1 MKKIITLITMFVLS
15 VGFLM
20 AQSGFT
26 YQAVVVDAQ
35 GNLVVNQQNVT
46 ANVAI
51 KDANN
56 VNFTQTIEGITT
68 SVNGLAVFSIGDGL
82 EGENLATFNSIDWKT
97 AQIKVNYTVSETT
110 MPTEQFEQV
119 AAVPYALQSKAELS
133 NDMLA
138 DYVQKATMQDYKDI
152 LAAVQ
157 RNGNLYDQVLNAFVD
172 SLKAHY
178 DLAKE
183 IILSYIA
190 AANQHDVDTIFE
202 ALTGNSEV
210 MNALATKAVAIWA
223 TEQGKEMIYDVLKAY
238 APQLTGDDVAGILA
252 KVPDEVRDT
261 IVSRAV
267 KYYLVDLAGVD
278 YNNELIHNAVKEIAK
293 YYINHISVSQ
303 VNQLMAAVENND
315 DIMDALQPKFNSW
328 IDYYV
333 DSVIKVYLN
342 EKYYYC
348 EGEDGAVDL
357 CELQEALQGPCTNP
371 ESPSSNYTAN
381 CYSNYG
387 CFQSNFTYTG
397 AGTVTYDGI
406 TIFNL
411 AFNPNGG
418 QTYTN
423 DNPLDINTQI
433 SIGSDGKSITVNIG
447 FEQAINLYNKA
458 KQAEG
463 ICNVKVISVIL
474 VFGDG
479 CSIQIPIDV
488 SSYVD

>member
-138 DYVQKATMQDYKDI
+138 DYVQKATMQDYADI

-157 RNGNLYDQVLNAFVD
+157 GNGNLYDQVLNAFID

-183 IILSYIA
+183 IVLSYIA

-202 ALTGNSEV
+202 ALTGNEEV
-210 MNALATKAVAIWA
+210 MEALAEKAVAIWA

-238 APQLTGDDVAGILA
+238 APQLTGDDVEGILA
-252 KVPDEVRDT
+252 KVPIEVRDT
-261 IVSRAV
+261 IISRAV
-267 KYYLVDLAGVD
+267 QYYLSLNVN
-278 YNNELIHNAVKEIAK
+278 YKNELIHNAVEEIAK

-303 VNQLMAAVENND
+303 VNQLMTAVENND

-348 EGEDGAVDL
+348 ENGAVDL
-357 CELQEALQGPCTNP
+357 CAVQQALQTC
-371 ESPSSNYTAN
+371 
-381 CYSNYG
+381 
-387 CFQSNFTYTG
+387 
-397 AGTVTYDGI
+397 I
-406 TIFNL
+406 
-411 AFNPNGG
+411 AFN
-418 QTYTN
+418 TN
-423 DNPLDINTQI
+423 QPTFTNYMENLYFYAGFNYVGSVQNLTATSLQIKIGNETKTFTTADILQNLVVINSETKNI
-433 SIGSDGKSITVNIG
+433 EVSITYG
-447 FEQAINLYNKA
+447 FITDNFETINA
-458 KQAEG
+458 D
-463 ICNVKVISVIL
+463 NVEDIQSLDATLTLSGTCDNQTNTKSVTIKYL
-474 VFGDG
+474 V
-479 CSIQIPIDV
+479 Q
-488 SSYVD
+488 

>member
-1 MKKIITLITMFVLS
+1 
-15 VGFLM
+15 M

-35 GNLVVNQQNVT
+35 GNLVVNQQNVI
-46 ANVAI
+46 ANVEI

-138 DYVQKATMQDYKDI
+138 DYVKKATMQDYVDI
-152 LAAVQ
+152 LAALQGNVQ
-157 RNGNLYDQVLNAFVD
+157 GEGTLYDSLLNAFVD

-183 IILSYIA
+183 IIISYIA
-190 AANQHDVDTIFE
+190 AADTQDLHAIFDS
-202 ALTGNSEV
+202 LTGNEDV
-210 MNALATKAVAIWA
+210 MEALAAIAVQIWA
-223 TEQGKEMIYDVLKAY
+223 SEDGKEMIYDVLKAY

-252 KVPDEVRDT
+252 KVPAEVRDT
-261 IVSRAV
+261 IISRAV
-267 KYYLVDLAGVD
+267 QYYLSLNVN
-278 YNNELIHNAVKEIAK
+278 YKNELIHNAVKEIAK
-293 YYINHISVSQ
+293 YYINHITVSQ
-303 VNQLMAAVENND
+303 VNQLMTAVENNTEV
-315 DIMDALQPKFNSW
+315 MNVLKPEFNSW

-348 EGEDGAVDL
+348 EGGAIDL
-357 CELQEALQGPCTNP
+357 CAVQQALQAEPACLSYNQLAQFVEEQT
-371 ESPSSNYTAN
+371 ETAILKYYQATINYTGTQEVSLAN
-381 CYSNYG
+381 ISTQSKLIHVAFENSNPTVLDNIEEYIT
-387 CFQSNFTYTG
+387 FSNNVFTVRIPEGVVDDFWATCETTG
-397 AGTVTYDGI
+397 DQRI
-406 TIFNL
+406 TIQVVFT
-411 AFNPNGG
+411 G
-418 QTYTN
+418 
-423 DNPLDINTQI
+423 LDCEQ
-433 SIGSDGKSITVNIG
+433 DVANI
-447 FEQAINLYNKA
+447 L
-458 KQAEG
+458 
-463 ICNVKVISVIL
+463 
-474 VFGDG
+474 
-479 CSIQIPIDV
+479 IDME
-488 SSYVD
+488 

>member
-1 MKKIITLITMFVLS
+1 
-15 VGFLM
+15 M

-97 AQIKVNYTVSETT
+97 AQIMVNYTVSETT

-183 IILSYIA
+183 IVLSYIA
-190 AANQHDVDTIFE
+190 AANQHDVDTIFK
-202 ALTGNSEV
+202 ALTGNEEV
-210 MNALATKAVAIWA
+210 MEALAEKAVAIWA
-223 TEQGKEMIYDVLKAY
+223 TVDGKEMIYDVLKAY
-238 APQLTGDDVAGILA
+238 APQLTGDDVEGILA
-252 KVPDEVRDT
+252 KVPTEVRDT

-293 YYINHISVSQ
+293 YYINRISVSQ
-303 VNQLMAAVENND
+303 VNQLMTAVESNG

-348 EGEDGAVDL
+348 EGGAVDL
-357 CELQEALQGPCTNP
+357 CAVQQALQTC
-371 ESPSSNYTAN
+371 
-381 CYSNYG
+381 
-387 CFQSNFTYTG
+387 
-397 AGTVTYDGI
+397 I
-406 TIFNL
+406 
-411 AFNPNGG
+411 AFNPAQPEFINYMESHFYAGFNYVG
-418 QTYTN
+418 SVQNLTATSLQIKIGNETKTFETPDHADILQNLVVINSETKKIEVSISYGFITDKFETINADNVGDIQSLEATLTLSGTCDNQTT
-423 DNPLDINTQI
+423 T
-433 SIGSDGKSITVNIG
+433 KSVLIK
-447 FEQAINLYNKA
+447 Y
-458 KQAEG
+458 
-463 ICNVKVISVIL
+463 L
-474 VFGDG
+474 V
-479 CSIQIPIDV
+479 Q
-488 SSYVD
+488 

>member
-1 MKKIITLITMFVLS
+1 MFVLS

-20 AQSGFT
+20 AQGGFT

-35 GNLVVNQQNVT
+35 GNLVANQEVT

-97 AQIKVNYTVSETT
+97 AQIKVNYTVSKTT

-138 DYVQKATMQDYKDI
+138 DYVKKATMQDYVDI
-152 LAAVQ
+152 LAALQGNVQ
-157 RNGNLYDQVLNAFVD
+157 GDSTLYDALLDAFVD

-202 ALTGNSEV
+202 ALTGNEDV
-210 MNALATKAVAIWA
+210 MEALAEKAVAIWA

-252 KVPDEVRDT
+252 KVPAEVRDT
-261 IVSRAV
+261 IVSRAIQ
-267 KYYLVDLAGVD
+267 YYLSLNVN
-278 YNNELIHNAVKEIAK
+278 YKNELIHNAVEEIAK
-293 YYINHISVSQ
+293 YYIQHIKVSQ
-303 VNQLMAAVENND
+303 VNQLMTAVESNSG
-315 DIMDALQPKFNSW
+315 IMEVLQPEFNSW

-348 EGEDGAVDL
+348 ENGAVDL
-357 CELQEALQGPCTNP
+357 CAVQQALQTC
-371 ESPSSNYTAN
+371 
-381 CYSNYG
+381 
-387 CFQSNFTYTG
+387 
-397 AGTVTYDGI
+397 I
-406 TIFNL
+406 
-411 AFNPNGG
+411 AFNTNQPTFNNYMENQYFNAGFNYVG
-418 QTYTN
+418 SVQNLTATSLQIKIGNETKTFTNADILQNLVVINSETKNIEVSITY
-423 DNPLDINTQI
+423 
-433 SIGSDGKSITVNIG
+433 SFITVN
-447 FEQAINLYNKA
+447 FETIDAD
-458 KQAEG
+458 
-463 ICNVKVISVIL
+463 NVDDIQSLDATLTLSGTCDNQTNTKSVTIKYL
-474 VFGDG
+474 V
-479 CSIQIPIDV
+479 Q
-488 SSYVD
+488 

>member
-1 MKKIITLITMFVLS
+1 
-15 VGFLM
+15 M

-138 DYVQKATMQDYKDI
+138 DYVQKATMQDYSDI

-183 IILSYIA
+183 IILSYIDA
-190 AANQHDVDTIFE
+190 ADVQDVDTLFE

-210 MNALATKAVAIWA
+210 MNALAAKAVAIWA
-223 TEQGKEMIYDVLKAY
+223 TDQGKEMIYDVLKAY

-303 VNQLMAAVENND
+303 VNQLMTAVESNG

-348 EGEDGAVDL
+348 ENGAVDL
-357 CELQEALQGPCTNP
+357 CAVQQALQTC
-371 ESPSSNYTAN
+371 
-381 CYSNYG
+381 
-387 CFQSNFTYTG
+387 
-397 AGTVTYDGI
+397 I
-406 TIFNL
+406 
-411 AFNPNGG
+411 AFNPN
-418 QTYTN
+418 QPTFTN
-423 DNPLDINTQI
+423 YMENLYFYAGFNYVGSVQNLTATSLQIKIGNETKTFTTADILQNLVVINSGTKNI
-433 SIGSDGKSITVNIG
+433 EVSITYG
-447 FEQAINLYNKA
+447 FITDKFETINA
-458 KQAEG
+458 D
-463 ICNVKVISVIL
+463 NVYDIQSLDATLTLSGTCDNQTTTKSVLIKYL
-474 VFGDG
+474 V
-479 CSIQIPIDV
+479 Q
-488 SSYVD
+488 

>member
-68 SVNGLAVFSIGDGL
+68 SVNGLAVFSIGNVT
-82 EGENLATFNSIDWKT
+82 GEDLTTFNSIDWKT
-97 AQIKVNYTVSETT
+97 AQIKVDYVVTGTS

-138 DYVQKATMQDYKDI
+138 DYVQKATMQDYADI

-183 IILSYIA
+183 IILSYIDA
-190 AANQHDVDTIFE
+190 ADVQDVDTLFE

-210 MNALATKAVAIWA
+210 MNALAEKAVAIWA
-223 TEQGKEMIYDVLKAY
+223 TEDGKEMIYDVLKAY
-238 APQLTGDDVAGILA
+238 APQLTGDDVEGILA
-252 KVPDEVRDT
+252 KVPTEVRDT

-303 VNQLMAAVENND
+303 VNQLMTAVESNG

-348 EGEDGAVDL
+348 EGGAVDL
-357 CELQEALQGPCTNP
+357 CAVQQALQTC
-371 ESPSSNYTAN
+371 
-381 CYSNYG
+381 
-387 CFQSNFTYTG
+387 
-397 AGTVTYDGI
+397 I
-406 TIFNL
+406 
-411 AFNPNGG
+411 AFNPAQPKFTNYMENQYFYADFNYVGSVQNLTATSLQIKIG
-418 QTYTN
+418 NETKTFTTADILQNLVVINSETKKIEVSISYGFITDEFETIYADNVDDIQSLEATLTLSGTCDNQTT
-423 DNPLDINTQI
+423 T
-433 SIGSDGKSITVNIG
+433 KSVLIK
-447 FEQAINLYNKA
+447 Y
-458 KQAEG
+458 
-463 ICNVKVISVIL
+463 L
-474 VFGDG
+474 V
-479 CSIQIPIDV
+479 Q
-488 SSYVD
+488 